1 MRNGI
6 ALAATFLALLP
17 FAASADETAAWSDG
31 AYVGLTAGLARGDSA
46 LNFDDKYWELEDAY
60 GDVTGHT
67 LAYAVGAEA
76 GYNWVRG
83 NFLVGT
89 EVDLSHIGFNTSDSD
104 SHVGEYDPGERAII
118 GQKVSMLST
127 ARLRAGYIHQNVA
140 FYATGGFALSMN
152 DVTMVDG
159 ASDGNS
165 KTRDRV
171 WAPGWVA
178 GVGSECA
185 MSEHWTSKIEYLH
198 VATSQKAGT
207 TERSEGETFH
217 STAKFNAHILRVGL
231 NYRF

>member
-1 MRNGI
+1 MLSKL
-6 ALAATFLALLP
+6 ALAASALILFP
-17 FAASADETAAWSDG
+17 LAASAGETAAWSDG
-31 AYVGLTAGLARGDSA
+31 AYAGVTAGVGRGNSA
-46 LNFDDKYWELEDAY
+46 LNFDDNYWELEDAY

-67 LAYAVGAEA
+67 TAYAVGVGA

-83 NFLVGT
+83 SYLFGT

-127 ARLRAGYIHQNVA
+127 ARLRAGYIHNSAV
-140 FYATGGFALSMN
+140 FYVTGGVAMTMN

-159 ASDGNS
+159 GSDGNS

-171 WAPGWVA
+171 WAPGWAVGA
-178 GVGSECA
+178 GSECA
-185 MSEHWTSKIEYLH
+185 MSENWTSKIEYLH

-207 TERSEGETFH
+207 TESSEGETFH
-217 STAKFNAHILRVGL
+217 STAKFNADIVRVGL

>member
-1 MRNGI
+1 MRTRL
-6 ALAATFLALLP
+6 ALAAAFLSLLP
-17 FAASADETAAWSDG
+17 FAASADETTAWSDG
-31 AYVGLTAGLARGDSA
+31 AYAGVTAGLGRGDSA

-67 LAYAVGAEA
+67 MAYVVGAEA

-104 SHVGEYDPGERAII
+104 SHVGQYDPGERAII

-127 ARLRAGYIHQNVA
+127 ARLRAGYIHNSAV
-140 FYATGGFALSMN
+140 FYVTGGLALSMN

-171 WAPGWVA
+171 WAPGYAVGA
-178 GVGSECA
+178 GSECA
-185 MSEHWTSKIEYLH
+185 MSENWTSKIEYLH

-207 TERSEGETFH
+207 TESSEGETFH
-217 STAKFNAHILRVGL
+217 STAKFTADIVRVGL